1 MRAGVGS
8 LVERVERYAV
18 RGGEEPPM
26 VAKREDEVDALR
38 VAVSFAWRAM
48 EEWVRNEVM
57 FENWSRRFSVV
68 EGGEGGGGD
77 PYRASARESAD
88 DRCVVVGE

>member
-1 MRAGVGS
+1 MGS

-38 VAVSFAWRAM
+38 VAVSFAWRAI
-48 EEWVRNEVM
+48 EEWVRNEVK
-57 FENWSRRFSVV
+57 VV
-68 EGGEGGGGD
+68 I
-77 PYRASARESAD
+77 RTVSC
-88 DRCVVVGE
+88 RCLIQPGSQHWRIG